1 MEIKSIDSLSIS
13 ECCKLLK
20 INNSELPDVLS
31 GLCGSTEMESSVI
44 LRLKFLLTEDKTAFE
59 ACSTLEDYKRYLA
72 FHIDGLYREQA
83 TQQVNIMETD
93 IAFENKKR
101 KTMDDFNE
109 YLEKNPNGK
118 YAKEVARSLKI
129 MKVLTPFL
137 ICYLLSLPIIIAIL
151 VYLI

>member
-83 TQQVNIMETD
+83 TQQVNIMDTD

-101 KTMDDFNE
+101 KTVQDLKE
-109 YLEKNPNGK
+109 YVEKNPNGK
-118 YAKEVARSLKI
+118 YAKEVAKSLKFL
-129 MKVLTPFL
+129 KVFL